1 MKFNFIISA
10 TVGQA
15 FYKYEYMNK
24 KVLQKSFLCPLRKR
38 FSFNFK
44 RCGLN
49 FFKILFRRL
58 V

>member
-1 MKFNFIISA
+1 MKLNFIISA

-24 KVLQKSFLCPLRKR
+24 KVFLCLLRKR

-44 RCGLN
+44 RHGLN
-49 FFKILFRRL
+49 FFLKILFRCL